1 MPEQN
6 NPGTSIMQ
14 KNSRSS
20 AVLRSKS
27 HHHKESKMHHTEYKT
42 HLRDGSKLRELPQQV
57 PHSVP
62 KSPSELHSNKFSP
75 FGNDVTVNKYRQDTK
90 YHHCTLPGEPTDVL
104 TRYIEA
110 GVWVSL
116 RRSIRRALMISSKHP
131 YTKYFAPSLY
141 RRKEEETRQLL
152 LYYHIIHPLSM
163 FTFYFE
169 MFMFF
174 VFAFK
179 GIANPIIL
187 MVFHDDKQSLR
198 AIFYPSNVLHILL
211 ILTSLCTGYYDNS
224 QNVVY
229 MKRRLIVLNYLQSYF
244 ITDILAILPQL
255 LRTETVN
262 RLGFN
267 YDLKTYSTRFI
278 TPIFIAANYARYIWC
293 LRILRQLRLYFGLSI
308 YAYQTIRLI
317 MNALTAVVFS
327 VYILFTIM
335 KFMPG
340 YIKDSVLKHS
350 EHVVKMLMMVSY
362 GPPVFKQMHET
373 VCPMIFII
381 IGFVFHL
388 IMLIHGAEIWLKF
401 FSKDYKQSAVYGA
414 TEAYMRY
421 RALPMSL
428 RERIYLY
435 LDFRYQGHFY
445 KESVIRNAT
454 SVALRR
460 EILLTMTQKSI
471 EKVELFENCPVI
483 ILNKIK
489 ASLVSNI
496 YLPGDVI
503 IKSGT
508 TGHCMF
514 FILAGTVV
522 VTTTDNKELCYLRDG
537 SHFGEIALVVNIK
550 RVANVIAVTAC
561 ELFKLDR
568 NHFWEV
574 MKNHPQAY
582 NNIKT
587 MATERV
593 ANTSQSIADISIRDS
608 IFSTATNRSGDKPEI
623 AIAY

>member
-110 GVWVSL
+110 GVW
-116 RRSIRRALMISSKHP
+116 
-131 YTKYFAPSLY
+131 
-141 RRKEEETRQLL
+141 
-152 LYYHIIHPLSM
+152 
-163 FTFYFE
+163 
-169 MFMFF
+169 
-174 VFAFK
+174 
-179 GIANPIIL
+179 
-187 MVFHDDKQSLR
+187 
-198 AIFYPSNVLHILL
+198 
-211 ILTSLCTGYYDNS
+211 
-224 QNVVY
+224 
-229 MKRRLIVLNYLQSYF
+229 
-244 ITDILAILPQL
+244 
-255 LRTETVN
+255 
-262 RLGFN
+262 
-267 YDLKTYSTRFI
+267 
-278 TPIFIAANYARYIWC
+278 
-293 LRILRQLRLYFGLSI
+293 
-308 YAYQTIRLI
+308 
-317 MNALTAVVFS
+317 
-327 VYILFTIM
+327 